1 MVQHLKSKKYF
12 AMKEIAPTDDA
23 DLEDTLTE
31 IALQNMAG
39 KGQKNIIGIN
49 KSYEWSENGIDKFYL
64 IMEWMDAGD
73 LSSMLK
79 TIPGQFSEK
88 AIVYIIREILHGL

>member
-1 MVQHLKSKKYF
+1 
-12 AMKEIAPTDDA
+12 MKEIAPTDDA

-39 KGQKNIIGIN
+39 KGQKNIIGII
-49 KSYEWSENGIDKFYL
+49 KSYEWNENGIDKFFL

-79 TIPGQFSEK
+79 TIPG
-88 AIVYIIREILHGL
+88 